1 MEVYDPWVDPK
12 ETEHEYGITPIT
24 HLIDNQYDAILL
36 AVKHDQFTHMG
47 VDAIRALGKENHVLY
62 DIKYLLPANQVDGRL

>member
-1 MEVYDPWVDPK
+1 MPNN
-12 ETEHEYGITPIT
+12 
-24 HLIDNQYDAILL
+24 LIENQYDAILL